1 MRPHQIFAA
10 MPPEHA
16 EAFFGRLAED
26 APGMWVQCVHAAAA
40 NMKARPQY
48 VLKQPK
54 AKQAQSVRRTLAR
67 VNASALAEEIL
78 AVYFLECR
86 NELLTEW
93 LDLVGIE
100 HEKGVLQADT
110 VPQPDPA
117 DLAKHVA
124 TLRENEDD
132 PDRLLLLRAFAA
144 QSAVEW
150 PALDELLAAE
160 AG

>member
-10 MPPEHA
+10 MQPEHA
-16 EAFFGRLAED
+16 ETFFEGLAEKT
-26 APGMWVQCVHAAAA
+26 PGMWVQCVHAAAA

-48 VLKQPK
+48 VMKQPRP
-54 AKQAQSVRRTLAR
+54 KQAQSVRRTLAR
-67 VNASALAEEIL
+67 VNASTLAEEIL

-86 NELLTEW
+86 TELLTEW

-100 HEKGVLQADT
+100 HEDGVLQAET
-110 VPQPDPA
+110 LPQPDPA
-117 DLAKHVA
+117 DVAKHVA
-124 TLRENEDD
+124 ALREKDDD

-144 QSAVEW
+144 QSAVDW
-150 PALDELLAAE
+150 PALEELIAQD

>member
-16 EAFFGRLAED
+16 ESFFELLSDKA
-26 APGMWVQCVHAAAA
+26 AGMWMQCVHAAAV

-48 VLKQPK
+48 MMKQPK
-54 AKQAQSVRRTLAR
+54 AKQAQAVRRALAR
-67 VNASALAEEIL
+67 VNANILAEEIL
-78 AVYFLECR
+78 AIYFLECR
-86 NELLTEW
+86 TELLAEW

-100 HEKGVLQADT
+100 HEDGVLQSDEL
-110 VPQPDPA
+110 PQPDPA

-124 TLRENEDD
+124 SLREKDDD
-132 PDRLLLLRAFAA
+132 PDRTLLLRAFAA
-144 QSAVEW
+144 QTAVDW
-150 PALDELLAAE
+150 PALDELLATE

>member
-1 MRPHQIFAA
+1 MRPHQIFAV
-10 MPPEHA
+10 MTPEHA
-16 EAFFGRLAED
+16 ETFFAQLSEKS
-26 APGMWVQCVHAAAA
+26 PGMWAQCVHAAAA

-48 VLKQPK
+48 LLKQAP

-78 AVYFLECR
+78 AIYFLEGR
-86 NELLTEW
+86 TELLTEW
-93 LDLVGIE
+93 LDLLGIE
-100 HEKGVLQADT
+100 HEDGVLKADA
-110 VPQPDPA
+110 PSQPDPS

-124 TLRENEDD
+124 TLREKDDD

-144 QSAVEW
+144 QSAIDW
-150 PALDELLAAE
+150 PALDELIAAD